1 MPMNLNN
8 YNGGDLKTRYT
19 LRLRI
24 IIIKI
29 VDKIISIIQ
38 IRFQKVYFIILR
50 LNYIGEKGWCD
61 HWCDTWCGHWCGHWC
76 GQTLR

>member
-29 VDKIISIIQ
+29 
-38 IRFQKVYFIILR
+38 R
-50 LNYIGEKGWCD
+50 G
-61 HWCDTWCGHWCGHWC
+61 
-76 GQTLR
+76 